1 MLVEATE
8 VRDMLAPVR
17 FYLIP
22 PSIMAK
28 RISVLKLA
36 TIKQADRLMK
46 TIIKRKE
53 KKREKEE
60 EEKKDVTEVISVP
73 IA

>member
-36 TIKQADRLMK
+36 TVKQTDRLMK

-53 KKREKEE
+53 EKKGREKKRMLLK
-60 EEKKDVTEVISVP
+60 
-73 IA
+73 

>member
-8 VRDMLAPVR
+8 VRDMLAPVQ
-17 FYLIP
+17 FYLVP

-36 TIKQADRLMK
+36 TIKQTDRLMK

-53 KKREKEE
+53 KKGARK
-60 EEKKDVTEVISVP
+60 KRRKDVTEVISVP
-73 IA
+73 VA

>member
-8 VRDMLAPVR
+8 VRDVLAPVR

-36 TIKQADRLMK
+36 TIKQTDRLMK

-53 KKREKEE
+53 KRER
-60 EEKKDVTEVISVP
+60 EKKDVTEVISVP
-73 IA
+73 VA

>member
-8 VRDMLAPVR
+8 VRAPVLAPVQ
-17 FYLIP
+17 FYLVP

-36 TIKQADRLMK
+36 TIKQTDRLMK

-53 KKREKEE
+53 KKGAR
-60 EEKKDVTEVISVP
+60 KKKGRMLLK
-73 IA
+73 